1 MFVLASKLK
10 DHYYAKFPE
19 KLKNPGGG
27 DFFYFPTRKRPRML
41 CISSFV
47 RQAVPDSWSGLAER
61 TPRNF
66 SSHWW
71 FDQE

>member
-1 MFVLASKLK
+1 MIEPLNRFFGVSTKISGGT
-10 DHYYAKFPE
+10 E
-19 KLKNPGGG
+19 KSGGG
-27 DFFYFPTRKRPRML
+27 DFFYFPNRKRPRML

-61 TPRNF
+61 MPRNF